1 MLVRLVPLR
10 LVHCQLACSS
20 VLQIQSLHWRN
31 TILIHGPVYQQT
43 VVLQCCPASSYTAS
57 CSCDHGCA
65 LLKPAARQLVHVNV
79 VAGVKNSPALA
90 QKGCRSL
97 ILCFDRACLLVCA
110 CRAFARL
117 VPAVR
122 LVRNVLVQYS
132 QQHKETLSRRPSVR
146 CRQARPAAISRKIG
160 SVFCCTE
167 CSENSASQS
176 LHRHRLY
183 GSVTVQFIRRSPAQV
198 RVVH

>member
-1 MLVRLVPLR
+1 MCAESKPGSQLR
-10 LVHCQLACSS
+10 PCHCCGRSQKIL
-20 VLQIQSLHWRN
+20 LLLH
-31 TILIHGPVYQQT
+31 
-43 VVLQCCPASSYTAS
+43 
-57 CSCDHGCA
+57 
-65 LLKPAARQLVHVNV
+65 
-79 VAGVKNSPALA
+79 
-90 QKGCRSL
+90 QKVCRSL

-176 LHRHRLY
+176 LHCHRLSACLY
-183 GSVTVQFIRRSPAQV
+183 GSVTVQIIRRSPAQV